1 MSEITDLIIKQ
12 LETNGRGSMNSIYEE
27 RHKINTLLRE
37 TVEYKCALVGEVNYI
52 SDIDALKIAYAHYK
66 PKAKEP

>member
-1 MSEITDLIIKQ
+1 
-12 LETNGRGSMNSIYEE
+12 MNSIYEE